1 MGVQVLTHRTDVNQ
15 THTDFSTQVLVGAR
29 YGTSA
34 DMWSLACMVFELL
47 TGDLLFNPRA
57 GENYERDED
66 HLALMIELLGASVRT
81 YWTGWMGGIDLT
93 CDRIAH
99 LYVPHHHTATGKY
112 PKKLCTGGKRSRD
125 FFNRK
130 GELKHIQG
138 LKFWGLEDVLAEKYR
153 LARPDAAAAA
163 AFLLPILDFDPARR
177 ATAQDCLA
185 HPWLFAGDRAVVV
198 GAAEGGVVEAEGEG
212 EKDGEK

>member
-1 MGVQVLTHRTDVNQ
+1 MGRQSTKPTGCL
-15 THTDFSTQVLVGAR
+15 FSTHAQVLVGAR

-66 HLALMIELLGASVRT
+66 HLALMIELLGAFIDAYI
-81 YWTGWMGGIDLT
+81 YWTGWMGGTDLT
-93 CDRIAH
+93 CVAASLTYP
-99 LYVPHHHTATGKY
+99 LYAPHHHTATGKY

-163 AFLLPILDFDPARR
+163 AFLLPILDFDAQRR

-185 HPWLFAGDRAVVV
+185 HPWLLAGDGAAVV
-198 GAAEGGVVEAEGEG
+198 EGGVVEGQGEG
-212 EKDGEK
+212 EKEGEK